1 MKGDEI
7 LDTRNEILG
16 NLVPKYLVPKK
27 TRQLITKKLKNLK

>member
-16 NLVPKYLVPKK
+16 NLVPKKPSQLVPS
-27 TRQLITKKLKNLK
+27 T